1 MTRTD
6 SSLIIPADV
15 VEKKPMSRLDV
26 LLFDVDG
33 TLAETEEIHR
43 QSFNRSFAQAG
54 LDWVWSEELYTR
66 LLAVTG
72 GKERIRHYIGTCVP
86 DFEPPMDLDEFIA
99 GLHAEK
105 TDVYTRIIAAGEIPL
120 RPGVSRLIRE
130 ARRAGLRLGIT
141 TTTTP
146 ANVTALLRHSLDPE
160 AESWFEVIAAGSVVA
175 AKKPAPDIYHHALE
189 AMAVSPEECIAF
201 EDSANG
207 LRSAR
212 QAGIT
217 TLVTRSLYSRD
228 DDFEGAALVLDH
240 LGEPDLPFTVI
251 SGDAGRHRYVD
262 LALLKELH
270 TRVGQMS
277 AVP

>member
-1 MTRTD
+1 MMFENR
-6 SSLIIPADV
+6 L
-15 VEKKPMSRLDV
+15 MSRLGV

-54 LDWVWSEELYTR
+54 LDWVWSEELYAR

-72 GKERIRHYIGTCVP
+72 GKERIRHYIETCVP
-86 DFEPPMDLDEFIA
+86 DFEPPMNLDEYIA
-99 GLHAEK
+99 GLHAAK

-120 RPGVSRLIRE
+120 RPGVNRLIKE

-146 ANVTALLRHSLDPE
+146 ANVTALLRHSLDPD
-160 AESWFEVIAAGSVVA
+160 AESWFEVIAAGSIVP

-189 AMAVSPEECIAF
+189 AMAVGPDECIAF

-212 QAGIT
+212 EAGVT

-228 DDFEGAALVLDH
+228 DDFEGAALVVDH

-251 SGDAGRHRYVD
+251 SGDAGGHHYVD
-262 LALLKELH
+262 LKLLKELH
-270 TRVGQMS
+270 ARAGRAS